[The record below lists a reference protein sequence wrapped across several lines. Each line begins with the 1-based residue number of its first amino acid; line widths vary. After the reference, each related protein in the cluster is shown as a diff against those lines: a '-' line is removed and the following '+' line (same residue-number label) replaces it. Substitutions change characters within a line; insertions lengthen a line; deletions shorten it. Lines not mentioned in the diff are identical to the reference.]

1 MAKNRRKP
9 VVIKAVKFEN
19 TAHSIADISNL
30 VGQRTI
36 IISYQIGCP
45 TVTIPTL
52 HGNNIAQVGD
62 YIIRE
67 EDKLY
72 LCKQDTF
79 EKTYNSQEDSVN
91 FNWMEC

>member
-1 MAKNRRKP
+1 MAKYRGKP
-9 VVIKAVKFEN
+9 VVIKAVKFED

-36 IISYQIGCP
+36 VIGYQIGCP

-62 YIIRE
+62 YIVRE
-67 EDKLY
+67 GDKLY
-72 LCKQDTF
+72 LYKQDTF
-79 EKTYNSQEDSVN
+79 EKTYKREHL
-91 FNWMEC
+91 